1 MAWIAGG
8 VVLAGGTFGTFAM
21 VEAGMAS
28 AAPSR
33 ACTVAQQSLS
43 NAQTNLLFIEEFGS
57 ILSLE
62 GPYARAQVAHLI
74 SNAEQQ
80 VSAAE
85 QAVSRA
91 CTVITPTMSMTPTFT
106 QTQTQT
112 ITITRTTAP

>member
-21 VEAGMAS
+21 VETGMAS

-33 ACTVAQQSLS
+33 ACTAAQQSVS

-62 GPYARAQVAHLI
+62 GPYARAQVSHLI
-74 SNAEQQ
+74 ANAELQLG
-80 VSAAE
+80 AAE
-85 QAVSRA
+85 QAATRA
-91 CTVITPTMSMTPTFT
+91 CTVITPTASMTPTFT
-106 QTQTQT
+106 QTQT
-112 ITITRTTAP
+112 ITTTSTATP